1 MKFKFLVLIISVIL
15 ASSPGY
21 ARAKQKSAPC
31 KPTSEQ
37 LAVKQAC
44 YIAGELGFDSK
55 TTQRFIDSY
64 TRYQQEI
71 KKLGAPPKW
80 GSKVPD
86 EAEAAKI
93 IKERLNNSEKL
104 INIRKKYY
112 NEYSKFL
119 TQRQIWQ
126 VYQLE
131 NKVMKRFRSHS
142 GSRGR

>member
-1 MKFKFLVLIISVIL
+1 MKFKFIVLIIATLL
-15 ASSPGY
+15 ASSPIY
-21 ARAKQKSAPC
+21 AKGKGKNAQKATC
-31 KPTSEQ
+31 EQ

-55 TTQRFIDSY
+55 QTQKFIDVY
-64 TRYQQEI
+64 TRCQEDV

-80 GSKVPD
+80 GNQVPD

-93 IKERLNNSEKL
+93 IKERLDNSEKL
-104 INIRKKYY
+104 IGIRKKYY

-131 NKVMKRFRSHS
+131 NKVMKRYRSHS
-142 GSRGR
+142 GPGRK